1 MPRSVILDI
10 SVKRYILWDNDGVL
24 VDTEHWY
31 FKATQRALGELG
43 VQLDEK
49 TYQERMV
56 RGASSWELAAQA
68 GIDPERIV
76 AKRQRRDAYYQ
87 AYLAQE
93 TIEIPGV
100 ERVLAKLARDS
111 NVNMAIVTTSRR
123 AHFDLIH
130 RKGNLLRYMD
140 FVLTR
145 EDYVSSKPDPESYL
159 LALSRFGAS
168 ADECLVVEDSQR
180 GLQAAIAGIDCAV
193 VYNAFT
199 ASHDFSGATHL
210 LDSIHDLPRIIDPSW
225 PAEEPGNSPVG
236 GADA

>member
-1 MPRSVILDI
+1 LAIDHDI

-43 VQLDEK
+43 VHLDEE

-76 AKRQRRDAYYQ
+76 AKRQQRDAYYQ

-100 ERVLAKLARDS
+100 EPVLATLARDGS
-111 NVNMAIVTTSRR
+111 VKMAIVTTSTR
-123 AHFDLIH
+123 ANFDSIH
-130 RKGNLLRYMD
+130 RNRNLLRFMD
-140 FVLTR
+140 FALTR

-180 GLQAAIAGIDCAV
+180 GLQAAIAAGIDCAV

-199 ASHDFSGATHL
+199 VGHDFTGAAHL
-210 LDSIHDLPRIIDPSW
+210 LDSIHDLPRII
-225 PAEEPGNSPVG
+225 
-236 GADA
+236 ADQK

>member
-1 MPRSVILDI
+1 M
-10 SVKRYILWDNDGVL
+10 KRYILWDNDGVL

-43 VQLDEK
+43 VHLDEE

-76 AKRQRRDAYYQ
+76 AKRQQRDAYYQ
-87 AYLAQE
+87 VYLAQE

-111 NVNMAIVTTSRR
+111 NVNMAIVTTSTR

-130 RKGNLLRYMD
+130 RKRNLLRFMD

-145 EDYVSSKPDPESYL
+145 EDYVSSKPDPEPYL

-180 GLQAAIAGIDCAV
+180 GLQAAIAAGIDCAV

-199 ASHDFSGATHL
+199 ASHDFTGATHL
-210 LDSIHDLPRIIDPSW
+210 LDSIHDLPGIID
-225 PAEEPGNSPVG
+225 
-236 GADA
+236 DRRYY

>member
-1 MPRSVILDI
+1 M
-10 SVKRYILWDNDGVL
+10 KRYILWDNDGVL
-24 VDTEHWY
+24 VDTELWY

-43 VQLDEK
+43 VHLDEK

-56 RGASSWELAAQA
+56 RGASSWELAAEA

-76 AKRQRRDAYYQ
+76 AKRQQRDAYYQ
-87 AYLAQE
+87 AHLAQE
-93 TIEIPGV
+93 TIEISGV
-100 ERVLAKLARDS
+100 ERVLAKLARES

-130 RKGNLLRYMD
+130 RKRNLLRFMD

-145 EDYVSSKPDPESYL
+145 EDYVLSKPDPEPYL

-180 GLQAAIAGIDCAV
+180 GLQAAIAAGIDCAV
-193 VYNAFT
+193 VPNAFT
-199 ASHDFSGATHL
+199 ASHDFTGATHL
-210 LDSIHDLPRIIDPSW
+210 LASIHDLPRIIDDRRYS
-225 PAEEPGNSPVG
+225 
-236 GADA
+236 